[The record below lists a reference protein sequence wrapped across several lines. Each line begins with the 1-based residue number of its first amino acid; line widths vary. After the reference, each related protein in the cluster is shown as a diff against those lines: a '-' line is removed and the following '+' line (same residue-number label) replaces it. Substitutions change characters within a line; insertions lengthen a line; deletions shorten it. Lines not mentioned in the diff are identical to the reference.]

1 MARKLK
7 NKRNNKQCRNSIHYH
22 TDIQKK
28 TKTNEDEEEK
38 ADLREANKASANPNQ
53 YLQCVGV
60 NQGLKEPERMNCEQM
75 HIFDKQQEEEKAGD
89 D

>member
-1 MARKLK
+1 MQEQYSLSHR
-7 NKRNNKQCRNSIHYH
+7 
-22 TDIQKK
+22 DIQETKEK

-75 HIFDKQQEEEKAGD
+75 HIFDKQQEEQKAGD